1 MPYQCYALRHPLYGP
16 AMRIITSITNANYA
30 VVTTT
35 FDHGYV
41 DGCIVR
47 FDIPPALGMQ
57 QINQLFSPIVV
68 TSPTTFVISINTTLF
83 EPFAVPS
90 GLSPQID
97 ICGLCVPIGEI
108 NSTLKASLINQLD
121 PRRYYLQ

>member
-1 MPYQCYALRHPLYGP
+1 MPYQCYALRDPLFGP
-16 AMRIITSITNANYA
+16 AMRIIASITNDVHA

-41 DGCIVR
+41 DGTIIR

-68 TSPTTFVISINTTLF
+68 TGQTTFITTINTLLF
-83 EPFAVPS
+83 QPFVIPS
-90 GLSPQID
+90 GLSPQVD
-97 ICGLCVPIGEI
+97 ICGLAVPIGEI

-121 PRRYYLQ
+121 PRAQ